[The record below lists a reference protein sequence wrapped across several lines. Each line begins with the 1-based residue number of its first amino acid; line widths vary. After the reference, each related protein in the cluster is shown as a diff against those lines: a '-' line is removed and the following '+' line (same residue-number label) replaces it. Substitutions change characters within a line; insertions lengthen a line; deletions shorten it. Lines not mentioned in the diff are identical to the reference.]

1 MGSCFSSSDDEEKCR
16 RQNRASIEE
25 QQRLCPDRRRTTS
38 TMGVG
43 LGVAMMMQQAGAL
56 VGAYPPVDIN
66 RLESDVRRAKAEGRT
81 VTLING
87 CLYFDY
93 QLVAQIPPHIDL
105 AV

>member
-1 MGSCFSSSDDEEKCR
+1 
-16 RQNRASIEE
+16 
-25 QQRLCPDRRRTTS
+25 
-38 TMGVG
+38 MGVG

-56 VGAYPPVDIN
+56 VGAFPAVDLN
-66 RLESDVRRAKAEGRT
+66 RIESEVRKAKAEGRT

-93 QLVAQIPPHIDL
+93 QLVAQIPPNIDL

>member
-1 MGSCFSSSDDEEKCR
+1 MGSCFSSEDDEEKCR

-25 QQRLCPDRRRTTS
+25 RQGLFSGHSKRRS

-56 VGAYPPVDIN
+56 IGAQPHVDMNHI
-66 RLESDVRRAKAEGRT
+66 EAEVRKAKAEGRT

-93 QLVAQIPPHIDL
+93 QLVAQIPPHYDL
-105 AV
+105 NI

>member
-1 MGSCFSSSDDEEKCR
+1 MGGCFSSEDDEEECR

-25 QQRLCPDRRRTTS
+25 KQGLFPKRERRS

-56 VGAYPPVDIN
+56 VGATPQVDID
-66 RLESDVRRAKAEGRT
+66 RIEAEVRKAKAEGRT

-93 QLVAQIPPHIDL
+93 QLVAQIPPHVDL
-105 AV
+105 SV

>member
-1 MGSCFSSSDDEEKCR
+1 
-16 RQNRASIEE
+16 
-25 QQRLCPDRRRTTS
+25 
-38 TMGVG
+38 MGVG

-56 VGAYPPVDIN
+56 VGAHPPMDID
-66 RLESDVRRAKAEGRT
+66 RIESEIRKAKAEGRT

-93 QLVAQIPPHIDL
+93 QLVTQIPPHLDL

>member
-16 RQNRASIEE
+16 RRNRASLEE
-25 QQRLCPDRRRTTS
+25 RQGLFQDRKRTTS

-56 VGAYPPVDIN
+56 VGAYPPVDID
-66 RLESDVRRAKAEGRT
+66 RIEAEVRKAKAEGRT

-93 QLVAQIPPHIDL
+93 QIVAQIPPHVDL